1 MTDPTNQ
8 RPLRRMASHQQ
19 GGSGMSDGNQ
29 LVAIGAALLFGLA
42 TLAVIS
48 QSGGSITL
56 SMTGL
61 TAIVN
66 SAR

>member
-1 MTDPTNQ
+1 M
-8 RPLRRMASHQQ
+8 S
-19 GGSGMSDGNQ
+19 GGIQ
-29 LVAIGAALLFGLA
+29 AVAIGAALVFGLT

-48 QSGGSITL
+48 RSGGSITL

-66 SAR
+66 SPR

>member
-1 MTDPTNQ
+1 M
-8 RPLRRMASHQQ
+8 S
-19 GGSGMSDGNQ
+19 GGIQ
-29 LVAIGAALLFGLA
+29 AVAIGAALVFGLA

-48 QSGGSITL
+48 QSGGSITA

-66 SAR
+66 SPR

>member
-8 RPLRRMASHQQ
+8 RPLRRSHQQ
-19 GGSGMSDGNQ
+19 GGSGMSGGIQ
-29 LVAIGAALLFGLA
+29 AVAIGAALLFGLA

-66 SAR
+66 STR